1 MRKLSEKN
9 KNASAKSGKK
19 CRPTPAPPP
28 EPRLDLEEIRR
39 KLASSTGPRYWRS
52 LEELA
57 RTPGFED
64 MLEREFPRQ
73 ASEWRDPVSRRNFL
87 QLMGASLA
95 LAGLSACT
103 KQPPESIVPYVRAP
117 EEIVPGNPLLYAT
130 AMTLGGAATPLL
142 VESNMGRPTKV
153 EGNPE
158 HPASLGATDIYAQA
172 SVLTLY
178 DPDRS
183 QTLLYLGEVRPW
195 GAFLG
200 GLRNSIVAQRS
211 LLGAGLRFL
220 TETVVSPSLGDQLRR
235 ILRQYPQAKW
245 HQYDPIN
252 RDNAH
257 SGSKLAFGE
266 VVDAHYRLDQA
277 DVIVS
282 LDADFLSS
290 GYPGFVRYARDFASR
305 RKLEG
310 GKSEMSR
317 MYVVESTPSN
327 TGAKADHRMALR
339 AAEVEDFARWLAGT
353 LGIGDL
359 GIAGSPT
366 NAYYKWIVAVAR
378 DLQAHRGS
386 SVVIAGDGQSPAVHA
401 LAHAMNQAL
410 GNVGKTVVYAE
421 PVEAN
426 PVDQTDS
433 LRDLVQDLTAGKVDL
448 LVILGGN
455 PVYNAPADLNFA
467 ANISRAGLRVRL
479 GLYEDETSALC
490 QWHVPEAH
498 YLESWG
504 DTRAYDGTV
513 SIQQPLI
520 APLYGGKSPH
530 EILGAFTDEPERS
543 AYNTVREYWT
553 QQRGGSDFEQN
564 WRRWVHDGFIPATA
578 FQPKAVSVSALNLP
592 AAAPPKP
599 GELEVVFRAD
609 PTIYDGR
616 FANNGWLQELPKPH
630 STITWDNAALI
641 SPKTAAERLG
651 PQTNSQDVVEIVYR
665 DRRVKAPLWIT
676 PGHAD
681 DSVTVYLG
689 YGRTR
694 AGRAGTGAGFSAY
707 ALRTSTAPWS
717 VRGVRMNRT
726 GEQYELAVTQGH
738 NNMEGRDLVR
748 SAELEDYRKDP
759 QFARHDEPESGLT
772 LYQPYEYK
780 DHAWGMAIDLN
791 SCVGCN
797 ACVVACQA
805 ENNIPVVG
813 KFEVQRGREMQWIRI
828 DRYYEGDWAN
838 PRIHFQPVPC
848 MQCENAPCEP
858 VCPVGATVHSAE
870 GLNDMVYNRCVGTRY
885 CSNNC
890 PYKVRR
896 FNFLLYSDY
905 ETESL
910 KLLRNPEVTVRSR
923 GVMEKCTYCVQRI
936 NRGRIEAEK
945 QDRKVAD
952 GEVLTACQQAC
963 PAGAII
969 FGDINDS
976 KSRVAQLKA
985 EPRNYALLAELNTRP
1000 RTTYLA
1006 EVRNPNPELE
1016 PPAAKEKKH

>member
-9 KNASAKSGKK
+9 QHGKGKSDKK

-28 EPRLDLEEIRR
+28 APRLDLEEIRR
-39 KLASSTGPRYWRS
+39 KLASATGPRYWRS

-103 KQPPESIVPYVRAP
+103 KQPAESIVPYVRAP
-117 EEIVPGNPLLYAT
+117 EEIVPGNPLFYAT
-130 AMTLGGAATPLL
+130 AMTLGSAATPLL

-200 GLRNSIVAQRS
+200 GVRGAIVAQRS
-211 LLGAGLRFL
+211 LQGAGLRFL
-220 TETVVSPSLGDQLRR
+220 TETVVSPALADQLHR
-235 ILRQYPQAKW
+235 ILRQFPQAKW

-252 RDNAH
+252 RDSAH
-257 SGSKLAFGE
+257 TGSQLAFGE

-277 DVIVS
+277 DVIVA

-305 RKLEG
+305 RKVEG

-327 TGAKADHRMALR
+327 TGAKADHRMPLR
-339 AAEVEDFARWLAGT
+339 AAEVEGFTGELAGA
-353 LGIGDL
+353 LGIGEL
-359 GIAGSPT
+359 GITGFPK
-366 NAYYKWIVAVAR
+366 NPYYKWIAAVAR
-378 DLQAHRGS
+378 DLQAHRGA
-386 SVVIAGDGQSPAVHA
+386 SVVIAGDGQPPAVHA
-401 LAHAMNQAL
+401 LTHAMNQAL
-410 GNVGKTVVYAE
+410 GNVGKTVVYTE
-421 PVEAN
+421 SIEAD

-433 LRDLVQDLTAGKVDL
+433 LRDLVADLAAGKVDL
-448 LVILGGN
+448 LVLLGGN

-467 ANISRAGLRVRL
+467 ANISRAALRVRL

-490 QWHVPEAH
+490 QWHIPQAH

-520 APLYGGKSPH
+520 APLYDGKSPH
-530 EILGAFTDEPERS
+530 QVLGAFTDEPERT
-543 AYNTVREYWT
+543 AYSTVREYWAAR
-553 QQRGGSDFEQN
+553 RGGPDFEQN
-564 WRRWVHDGFIPATA
+564 WRRWVHDGFIPETA
-578 FQPKAVSVSALNLP
+578 LAPKTLSVGALNLP
-592 AAAPPKP
+592 AAAPTKP
-599 GELEVVFRAD
+599 GEIEVVFRAD

-651 PQTNSQDVVEIVYR
+651 PQANSQDVIEIVYR
-665 DRRVKAPLWIT
+665 DRRVRAPLWIT

-689 YGRTR
+689 
-694 AGRAGTGAGFSAY
+694 
-707 ALRTSTAPWS
+707 
-717 VRGVRMNRT
+717 
-726 GEQYELAVTQGH
+726 
-738 NNMEGRDLVR
+738 
-748 SAELEDYRKDP
+748 
-759 QFARHDEPESGLT
+759 
-772 LYQPYEYK
+772 
-780 DHAWGMAIDLN
+780 
-791 SCVGCN
+791 
-797 ACVVACQA
+797 
-805 ENNIPVVG
+805 
-813 KFEVQRGREMQWIRI
+813 
-828 DRYYEGDWAN
+828 
-838 PRIHFQPVPC
+838 
-848 MQCENAPCEP
+848 
-858 VCPVGATVHSAE
+858 
-870 GLNDMVYNRCVGTRY
+870 
-885 CSNNC
+885 
-890 PYKVRR
+890 
-896 FNFLLYSDY
+896 
-905 ETESL
+905 
-910 KLLRNPEVTVRSR
+910 
-923 GVMEKCTYCVQRI
+923 
-936 NRGRIEAEK
+936 
-945 QDRKVAD
+945 
-952 GEVLTACQQAC
+952 
-963 PAGAII
+963 
-969 FGDINDS
+969 
-976 KSRVAQLKA
+976 
-985 EPRNYALLAELNTRP
+985 
-1000 RTTYLA
+1000 
-1006 EVRNPNPELE
+1006 
-1016 PPAAKEKKH
+1016 